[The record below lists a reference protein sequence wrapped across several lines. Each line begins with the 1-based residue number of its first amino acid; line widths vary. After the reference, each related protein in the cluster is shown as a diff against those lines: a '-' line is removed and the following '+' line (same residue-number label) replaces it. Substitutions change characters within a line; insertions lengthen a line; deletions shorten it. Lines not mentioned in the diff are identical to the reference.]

1 MKLGPIKKK
10 NLSKQGNLK
19 KLLTRRIADMVSC
32 VVSITRVIVNESSNL
47 LHYFKAIEEFTFR
60 IYLFVPIENVT

>member
-32 VVSITRVIVNESSNL
+32 VASITRVIVNESSNL
-47 LHYFKAIEEFTFR
+47 LHYFKVIEEFTFL